1 MYLNQNQVCPMNKII
16 TVNTSPRAFG
26 DKKIEAVTIYINV
39 DSICYFTSESTGS
52 IIYLSDGSCLH
63 LTDTP
68 KQIISEILSEE

>member
-1 MYLNQNQVCPMNKII
+1 MNQII
-16 TVNTSPRAFG
+16 TVNSTPRAFG
-26 DKKIEAVTIYINV
+26 DKELQTVTMYINV

-52 IIYLSDGSCLH
+52 IIHLSDGSCLH